1 MSTYTKTFRDATGAP
16 FARAAVYAEFHLRD
30 AKALDQGN
38 FVDRPPNEAPRP
50 LPESWRREIDGPKHV
65 ELTDLIGM
73 EAS

>member
-1 MSTYTKTFRDATGAP
+1 MSTYTNNFRTATGSP
-16 FARAAVYAEFHLRD
+16 FARAAVYAEFRLRD

-38 FVDRPPNEAPRP
+38 FFDRPPNEAPRP
-50 LPESWRREIDGPKHV
+50 APESWRRETNGPKHV

>member
-1 MSTYTKTFRDATGAP
+1 MSTYRKDFRNATGDL
-16 FARAAVYAEFHLRD
+16 FARAAVYAEFRLRD

-50 LPESWRREIDGPKHV
+50 APDSWRRETNGPTHV
-65 ELTDLIGM
+65 ELTDLIGL

>member
-1 MSTYTKTFRDATGAP
+1 MYSYRENFRNTTGDA
-16 FARAAVYAEFHLRD
+16 FARAAVYTAFRPRD
-30 AKALDQGN
+30 AKALDQSN

>member
-1 MSTYTKTFRDATGAP
+1 MIMSTYTKTFTGAP
-16 FARAAVYAEFHLRD
+16 FARAAVYAAFRLRD

-38 FVDRPPNEAPRP
+38 FVDRPPNEAPRHSP
-50 LPESWRREIDGPKHV
+50 ASWRRETNGTTRI

>member
-1 MSTYTKTFRDATGAP
+1 MNARDWRPYAVVDFLRQATIDAFGWR
-16 FARAAVYAEFHLRD
+16 F

-50 LPESWRREIDGPKHV
+50 SSKSWRRETNGPKHV